1 LEEELTTDPPL
12 SIAKGEFDMDKLWH
26 SSQTLEQK
34 SVAASWDWD
43 EFTETV
49 ELQRTGT
56 SRGAD
61 TIL

>member
-1 LEEELTTDPPL
+1 L

-56 SRGAD
+56 TRGAD